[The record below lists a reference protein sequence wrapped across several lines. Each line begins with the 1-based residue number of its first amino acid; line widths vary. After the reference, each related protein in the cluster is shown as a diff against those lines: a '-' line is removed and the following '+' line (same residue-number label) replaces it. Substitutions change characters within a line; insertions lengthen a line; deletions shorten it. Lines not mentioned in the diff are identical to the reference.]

1 MSYIV
6 IVAVIIAVRLMVQ
19 LYFINKQCKI
29 SCDMYN
35 KRIDSISK
43 ETSDMTYIT
52 RSVDEYEISTTFGN
66 VYTYNVPLGGY

>member
-1 MSYIV
+1 
-6 IVAVIIAVRLMVQ
+6 
-19 LYFINKQCKI
+19 
-29 SCDMYN
+29 MYN